1 MEQKTEVVKKEAV
14 EQSDPVIEKAK
25 QEEKMKREHF
35 TEGLA
40 FADALKTKL
49 GCEVKKIKGRGGVD
63 DLLILFKGKKIAY
76 ISPRAGVWFGGY
88 RLWKQVK
95 PFRIES
101 QEHLDVLYQ
110 SFSDH
115 IKELVSKP
123 KPIKKSRGRQH
134 TSEVIANLEK
144 RIKKL
149 PKDAKGIELQKG
161 VLTKEVRNWAKKQ
174 GYSVSGNQIILNRD

>member
-1 MEQKTEVVKKEAV
+1 MEQKTEVVEKKGV
-14 EQSDPVIEKAK
+14 EQAE
-25 QEEKMKREHF
+25 QEERMKREHF

-40 FADALKTKL
+40 FADALRHEL
-49 GCEVKKIKGRGGVD
+49 GCEIKTIKGRGNVD
-63 DLLILFKGKKIAY
+63 DLLILFKGKKIGY
-76 ISPRAGVWFGGY
+76 ISPRAQCWFGGY

-115 IKELVSKP
+115 IKELDSKP
-123 KPIKKSRGRQH
+123 KPIKKSRGRSH
-134 TSEVIANLEK
+134 SSEVIVNLKK
-144 RIKKL
+144 RINKL
-149 PKDAKGIELQKG
+149 PKDATGIELQKG
-161 VLTKEVRNWAKKQ
+161 VLTKEVRDWAKEQ